1 MENKR
6 GSCEFVS
13 RFPRPWGLKS
23 WSRGLGVSRAGGGPR
38 AGVCT
43 EDAQWG
49 MWDVRPGARR
59 QGGVVGLVSGS
70 PGVLFEVKHCQI
82 SQALAKLQATL
93 GLPL

>member
-1 MENKR
+1 
-6 GSCEFVS
+6 
-13 RFPRPWGLKS
+13 
-23 WSRGLGVSRAGGGPR
+23 
-38 AGVCT
+38 
-43 EDAQWG
+43 

-59 QGGVVGLVSGS
+59 QGGVVGLASGS